1 MINKLFNKKQLD
13 LLSEAEE
20 YFRQV
25 RSGFKRNSP
34 HTLDVKVYETLNS
47 IEPTQEPKY
56 SCSKCVYNLYKRAS
70 EIYFISKEKN
80 NQDKT
85 DKEDGQMEKK
95 NARQQ
100 PTNTNSNATTATR
113 QSSIRVKRKG
123 KKNSS
128 N

>member
-1 MINKLFNKKQLD
+1 MMNKYFNKRQLD

-34 HTLDVKVYETLNS
+34 HALDVKVYEVLNS

-70 EIYFISKEKN
+70 EIYFNSKEKI
-80 NQDKT
+80 
-85 DKEDGQMEKK
+85 EDEKK
-95 NARQQ
+95 DPKN
-100 PTNTNSNATTATR
+100 NKLATTATTTP
-113 QSSIRVKRKG
+113 KRRGRRPNATKRG
-123 KKNSS
+123 
-128 N
+128 

>member
-70 EIYFISKEKN
+70 EIYFISKEKI
-80 NQDKT
+80 D
-85 DKEDGQMEKK
+85 DEKK
-95 NARQQ
+95 DPKNNK
-100 PTNTNSNATTATR
+100 PTTSSTTTP
-113 QSSIRVKRKG
+113 KRRGRKPNG
-123 KKNSS
+123 IKRSKP
-128 N
+128 

>member
-1 MINKLFNKKQLD
+1 MVNNYFNKKQLD

-25 RSGFKRNSP
+25 KNGFKRNSP

-70 EIYFISKEKN
+70 EIYFQSKEKI
-80 NQDKT
+80 
-85 DKEDGQMEKK
+85 EDEKK
-95 NARQQ
+95 DPKNNK
-100 PTNTNSNATTATR
+100 PTTSDSTTP
-113 QSSIRVKRKG
+113 KRRGRKPNG
-123 KKNSS
+123 IKRSKP
-128 N
+128 

>member
-70 EIYFISKEKN
+70 EIYFISKEKI
-80 NQDKT
+80 D
-85 DKEDGQMEKK
+85 DEKK
-95 NARQQ
+95 DPKNNK
-100 PTNTNSNATTATR
+100 PTTTTTATP
-113 QSSIRVKRKG
+113 KRRGRRPNATKRR
-123 KKNSS
+123 KP
-128 N
+128 